1 VIGFKKNLYMQFLI
15 VKAIHVVAMISWM
28 AALLYLPR
36 LFVYHAS
43 NGSNKDIHNMFCTM
57 ERKLIKIIMNP
68 AMLITVV
75 TGCLMLYIDISYLD
89 FWWMHLKL
97 LLVVLLIITHRYF
110 ISIYKSFVNEKNE
123 KDHIFFRKINELP
136 TVLMILIVF
145 LIVLKP

>member
-1 VIGFKKNLYMQFLI
+1 
-15 VKAIHVVAMISWM
+15 M

-43 NGSNKDIHNMFCTM
+43 HGSNKEIDKMLSVM
-57 ERKLIKIIMNP
+57 ESKLIKIIMNP
-68 AMLITVV
+68 AMLVTIIT
-75 TGCLMLYIDISYLD
+75 GGIMIYIDISYVT

-97 LLVVLLIITHRYF
+97 LLVIFLIITHRYF
-110 ISIYKSFVNEKNE
+110 IWIHSTFINGKNN
-123 KDHIFFRKINELP
+123 KDHTFFRKINELP